1 MMRIMSED
9 RKATTVRLN
18 PHQRRRVEAVMREEG
33 GISMQA
39 ALAVLIAR
47 GLRAWEDERVP
58 VLNQR
63 AGRYSSSVEAPE

>member
-1 MMRIMSED
+1 MMRIMTED
-9 RKATTVRLN
+9 KRPTTVRLN
-18 PHQRRRVEAVMREEG
+18 SHQRRRIDVVMREEG

-63 AGRYSSSVEAPE
+63 AGRYPAPTEAGE